1 MISTNFHDIW
11 INLWSVTVSPRNG
24 RVNFSWQSSSGK
36 RVISSTPLVMLHT
49 IPAISR
55 ITLTVSHPGNV
66 FDLFRQLS
74 DFDGL
79 ILKLRSSKI
88 SNIISHYTWP
98 HLITH
103 LFPSFNTHAQTTSNY
118 SLFSSDCLLSPLC
131 LHICWYL
138 LGMSLS
144 MLLYKIL
151 LIFHCQNKYFLFYEF
166 LFLPHLKIILTF
178 FAPSDCLYSFYSRT
192 YSSFS
197 CASLSFLLYHNL
209 HRSRNHISF
218 L

>member
-1 MISTNFHDIW
+1 M
-11 INLWSVTVSPRNG
+11 
-24 RVNFSWQSSSGK
+24 
-36 RVISSTPLVMLHT
+36 
-49 IPAISR
+49 
-55 ITLTVSHPGNV
+55 

-98 HLITH
+98 PLITH
-103 LFPSFNTHAQTTSNY
+103 LFPSFNTHAQTTSNH
-118 SLFSSDCLLSPLC
+118 SLISSDCLLSPLC
-131 LHICWYL
+131 LHICWYV
-138 LGMSLS
+138 LGMTPSV
-144 MLLYKIL
+144 LLYKIL
-151 LIFHCQNKYFLFYEF
+151 LIFHCQNKCFLFCEC
-166 LFLPHLKIILTF
+166 LFLLQLGIILTF
-178 FAPSDCLYSFYSRT
+178 FAPSDCWCGFYSRT